1 MLRRFGLA
9 LLLAV
14 GAPAL
19 LSAQYFGQN
28 KVQYSHFDFQ
38 VLRTEH
44 FDIYYY
50 EEERQAAL
58 DAARMAE
65 RAYARLSRILN
76 HRFKERKPIILYASH
91 SDFQQTNATPG
102 EIGEGT
108 GGFTD
113 FLKHRNVMPLTG
125 SYTEIEEVLTH
136 EMVHQFQYDIWAR
149 GRAGAGLQTIIAVN
163 PPLWFVEGM
172 AAYLSRGPADPETS
186 MWMRDA
192 ALEGELPSLEQLAG
206 DPRVFPYRFGQ
217 GVMSYIGERW
227 GDEAIGAIL
236 HGTLTGGLESSV
248 RRTLGVTLPQLSD
261 QWRDAVQRKY
271 LPEIGRRVKPDAI
284 ARPVLTEEKS
294 DGTLHLAPALSPD
307 GSKVAFFSEKDF
319 FFVDLYLADVETGKV
334 RRRLFQSTYNG
345 DYETYRFL
353 NSAASF
359 SPDGRRLAL
368 AAKRG
373 GRDEIVVLDVDRNR
387 VLERIKL
394 DLNGAS
400 TPAWSPDGKRL
411 VFTGYDGGLSDLF
424 VVNADGTGLERLTD
438 DRYADLHPV
447 WSPDGRTIAFTTDR
461 GPDTDFETLAFGNL
475 RIGLYDLASRQ
486 VTLLQNMDAGRNI
499 NPQWSP
505 DGRTLAYVSDRTG
518 VPNVFLQEVAGATTW
533 QLTDFYSGVHGI
545 TSLSPVL
552 SWARDADRLAFV
564 YYEKGQHD
572 VYVLDDPRSLAR
584 EPWRPAGEWPPV
596 MALTTTAPD
605 EEAREIPAATLAA
618 AAAVPQVGSGGS
630 IYRSPDGFRVAD
642 SVTPP
647 TATAQSDSAPPRL
660 LEPVSVAALMDSV
673 SLALPDTGA
682 FEHVPYRIR
691 FSPDYVA
698 RPSIGYARDTFGRGI
713 FGGSA
718 IALSDILGNHQLVF
732 AGYVNG
738 RISEA
743 QVLAAYANLSRR
755 LNWAAGVSQDP
766 YFYLEPYEIRSNGGE
781 SEFITNIR
789 RLVIRSVFGQ
799 ASYPLSRF
807 QRVEA
812 GMRFANVGDTRLSIV
827 EPFDPSTGY
836 VTDDPYLEEDN
847 LPGASFIQPSLALVF
862 DNALGGYVGPLYGRR
877 SRFEIAQTVGTWSF
891 TQLTGDYRR
900 YDQLPGP
907 FVLATRVLYY
917 GRVGRDAGE
926 FPIFLGTPDLLRGHT
941 SGSFRRNEC
950 FEAADAGTETGCAE
964 LDRLIGSQIGVASAE
979 IRFPLINASLTSLPL
994 NFPPVEGVLFW
1005 DVGMAWNSGNT
1016 LAWTRDPGDDPVNV
1030 RTPLQTLGAGI
1041 RTNLFGVIIARLDYS
1056 VPQNRRAVD
1065 GYWTIS
1071 LGPAF

>member
-9 LLLAV
+9 LLLSA
-14 GAPAL
+14 GAPGL
-19 LSAQYFGQN
+19 LAAQYFGQN
-28 KVQYSHFDFQ
+28 KVQYGNFDFQ
-38 VLRTEH
+38 VLKTEH

-50 EEERQAAL
+50 DEEREAAV

-65 RAYARLSRILN
+65 RGYARLSRILN

-102 EIGEGT
+102 DIGEGT

-125 SYTEIEEVLTH
+125 SYAEIEEVLTH

-186 MWMRDA
+186 MWLRDA
-192 ALEGELPSLEQLAG
+192 SLEGELPSLEQLAG

-217 GVMSYIGERW
+217 AVMSYVGERW

-236 HGTLTGGLESSV
+236 HGTLSGGLESSI
-248 RRTLGVTLPQLSD
+248 RRTLGVTLPQLSE

-271 LPEIGRRVKPDAI
+271 LPEIGERVK
-284 ARPVLTEEKS
+284 ARAVARALLTEERTE
-294 DGTLHLAPALSPD
+294 GTLHLAPALSPD
-307 GSKVAFFSEKDF
+307 GSRVAFFSEKDF
-319 FFVDLYLADVETGKV
+319 FFVDLYLADVESGKV

-345 DYETYRFL
+345 SYETFRFL
-353 NSAASF
+353 SSAASF
-359 SPDGRRLAL
+359 APDGRHLVL

-387 VLERIKL
+387 VTRRIKV
-394 DLNGAS
+394 DLNGVT
-400 TPAWSPDGKRL
+400 TPAWSPDGSRI

-424 VVNADGTGLERLTD
+424 IVNADGTGLQRLTD
-438 DRYADLHPV
+438 DRYADLHPA

-461 GPDTDFETLAFGNL
+461 GPRTNFETLAIGNM
-475 RIGLYDLASRQ
+475 RVALYDLETRT
-486 VTLLQNMDAGRNI
+486 VRMLDGMDEGRSS
-499 NPQWSP
+499 NPQWAP
-505 DGRTLAYVSDRTG
+505 DGGSLAYVSDRNG
-518 VPNVFLQEVAGATTW
+518 VPNIFLQDLASGRAY

-572 VYVLDDPRSLAR
+572 VYTIDDPRRLAR
-584 EPWRPAGEWPPV
+584 DPWRPQETWPPA
-596 MALTTTAPD
+596 MALTTTDAAQ
-605 EEAREIPAATLAA
+605 EAIEIAAADAA
-618 AAAVPQVGSGGS
+618 AAAATPQVGAGGS
-630 IYRSPDGFRVAD
+630 IYRSSDGFRVAD
-642 SVTPP
+642 SLAAPALG
-647 TATAQSDSAPPRL
+647 TADSALIPL
-660 LEPVSVAALMDSV
+660 LEPVSIAALMDSV
-673 SLALPDTGA
+673 TLALPDTAA
-682 FEHVPYRIR
+682 FEHADYKVR
-691 FSPDYVA
+691 FSPDYIA
-698 RPSIGYARDTFGRGI
+698 RPSIGYARDTFGRGV

-755 LNWAAGVSQDP
+755 VNWAVGASQDP
-766 YFYLEPYEIRSNGGE
+766 YFYLEPYQIEATPEGTD
-781 SEFITNIR
+781 FITNIR
-789 RLVIRSVFGQ
+789 RLVIRSVFAQ
-799 ASYPLSRF
+799 ASYPVSRF
-807 QRVEA
+807 QRFE
-812 GMRFANVGDTRLSIV
+812 GGFRFANVGDTRLRIH
-827 EPFDPSTGY
+827 EPIDGSGNYTA
-836 VTDDPYLEEDN
+836 DPYLEEDN
-847 LPGASFIQPSLALVF
+847 LPGVSFVQPSLALVF

-877 SRFEIAQTVGTWSF
+877 SRFEIGQTIGDWNF
-891 TQLTGDYRR
+891 TQLTADYRR

-907 FVLATRVLYY
+907 FTLATRALYY
-917 GRVGRDAGE
+917 GRVGRDARE
-926 FPIFLGTPDLLRGHT
+926 FPVFAGTPDLLRGHT
-941 SGSFRRNEC
+941 SGSYRRNEC
-950 FEAADAGTETGCAE
+950 FAANDAGTETGCAE
-964 LDRLIGSQIGVASAE
+964 LDRLIGSQIAVASAE
-979 IRFPLINASLTSLPL
+979 LRFPLINASLNSLPL

-1005 DVGMAWNSGNT
+1005 DIGVAWNEGNT
-1016 LAWTRDPGDDPVNV
+1016 LAWRRDTGDDPVDV

-1041 RTNLFGVIIARLDYS
+1041 RTNLFGVIIARIDYS
-1056 VPQNRRAVD
+1056 IPQSRRAVD